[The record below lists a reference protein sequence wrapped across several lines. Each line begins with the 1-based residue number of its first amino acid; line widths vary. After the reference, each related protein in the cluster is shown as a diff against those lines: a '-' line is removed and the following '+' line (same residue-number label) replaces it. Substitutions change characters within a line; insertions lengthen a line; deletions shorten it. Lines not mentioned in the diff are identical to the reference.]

1 MEVET
6 GNYEC
11 VKRPEL
17 TKSGAFYLTYSPEK
31 FTLRQ
36 RDNILLDLKIKVNTP
51 ECSEAWIS
59 LIPQTN

>member
-1 MEVET
+1 MS
-6 GNYEC
+6 
-11 VKRPEL
+11 RPEL
-17 TKSGAFYLTYSPEK
+17 TKNGAFYLTYSPEK

-36 RDNILLDLKIKVNTP
+36 RDNILLDLKIKVNPP